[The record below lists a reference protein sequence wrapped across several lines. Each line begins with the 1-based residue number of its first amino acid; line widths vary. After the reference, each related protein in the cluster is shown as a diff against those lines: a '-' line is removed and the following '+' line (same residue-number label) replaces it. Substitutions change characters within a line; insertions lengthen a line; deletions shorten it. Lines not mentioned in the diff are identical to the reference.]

1 MLVCFNLEA
10 LPGKE
15 REFEALLSDK
25 GIGERIALRTGA
37 RRNMIFVKEG
47 KMVRILEFADG
58 TTPVPLSAAAKEDP
72 AIAKF
77 LHDLAPLVKEGYVAG
92 DDRSFAD
99 FMKRVS
105 YPLAYDV
112 RR

>member
-10 LPGKE
+10 VPGREK
-15 REFEALLSDK
+15 EFEALLSDK
-25 GIGERIALRTGA
+25 AIGERILMRTGA
-37 RRNMIFVKEG
+37 RRNMVFVKDG
-47 KMVRILEFADG
+47 KMIRILEFSDG
-58 TTPVPLSAAAKEDP
+58 TTPVPLSAAAKEDA

-77 LHDLAPLVKEGYVAG
+77 LEDLAPLVKDTYVPG
-92 DDRSFAD
+92 DDKDFAE

-105 YPLAYDV
+105 FALAYDV